1 MYDIHTIHALRRWEK
16 EMEISPSF
24 PFLEQ
29 FCSEYLLPF
38 AFLTPYPAMVGSI
51 TVGRMTCSLAV
62 CHGGDM
68 GYPHICLQKRRG
80 QSWTPSSS
88 PASFLS
94 IILVPA
100 AGGIL
105 ARRDPSIPS
114 QTEWK
119 RQQKV
124 RSGGEG
130 RNERQFQIRR
140 QSNPL
145 LTSCP
150 PNHPQPTNQ
159 PRVLS

>member
-1 MYDIHTIHALRRWEK
+1 MFRIFVAIC
-16 EMEISPSF
+16 F
-24 PFLEQ
+24 PYSVPRAAPTKQ
-29 FCSEYLLPF
+29 CPF
-38 AFLTPYPAMVGSI
+38 FI

-80 QSWTPSSS
+80 QSWTPPPSSS

-150 PNHPQPTNQ
+150 PNHPQTTNQ